1 MKIINRTIAL
11 ILCLATLLSVC
22 SCVDTQTGSNG
33 GSGTPDINVSVVDG
47 DKGEKEDAL
56 SQTAEEQADI
66 YSMVCHAVEIDLN
79 TSGFDFGYGVL
90 FDENQTLSI
99 PGIYYFS
106 DYTEL
111 YDNEQFR
118 SCGFYYV
125 VEEDAP
131 RLEIDENISFF
142 VQDYKNIETA
152 ISKDDET
159 INIYTYDFEDISA
172 YHFVY
177 QNKYITYYLQEG
189 CRIVYST
196 EENVKDNYDLSL
208 GSIYNYD
215 SNSFIYDE
223 SIFGEYTPHSGIEL
237 FGQEDYEKLEANLQQ
252 LSDQQLKNGYV
263 VNEFNIV
270 YISPEAIQAY
280 LLSDEEDTFFGY
292 SVDDLSLAFGAG
304 TALTYTEN
312 GFSEAQILPDSDYN
326 WKSFLIKCGVGCG
339 IILVGA
345 ILTPVTGGASFGC
358 ALITITKFAV
368 GSAIAEG
375 LGTLAIET
383 VVGLIQGQTIEEA
396 IKGASYK
403 GLDAFAN
410 GFMIGAAIGS
420 VGVVSGLIKPSACFV
435 AGTPIAISAN
445 AYTPIELVRVGDY
458 VCSYNEVTGI
468 SSLQRVSDV
477 FCKEVYQTISLTING
492 EIIETTLNHPFY
504 SPKYNQ
510 WVAAGSLNE
519 GDLVYC
525 LDGTIQAIN
534 HVAVNDYDAPV
545 KVYNFTVENNH
556 TYFVGNSNILVHNTC
571 EIISKHEKQNW
582 RNQAGREAKERA
594 LPDIIN
600 DKNYH
605 GITDP
610 DAIDYIKKTGRMPS
624 YKKGDPFQIDY
635 AHPPGN
641 EVNDIMAK
649 FNSGAITKSQAK
661 EMMSDST
668 NGLLCTRDDHI
679 FKIHGG
685 DPHNPSSTKAFVK
698 LRKSAQNLLNAALAA

>member
-1 MKIINRTIAL
+1 MKTIKRIIAI

-22 SCVDTQTGSNG
+22 SCMGTQKDKGKSED
-33 GSGTPDINVSVVDG
+33 PDINVSIVDG
-47 DKGEKEDAL
+47 DKCEKEDAL
-56 SQTAEEQADI
+56 SQTAEEHADI

-79 TSGFDFGYGVL
+79 ASGFDFGYGVL

-106 DYTEL
+106 ENTEL
-111 YDNEQFR
+111 YDDEQFR

-142 VQDYKNIETA
+142 VQDCKNIETA

-159 INIYTYDFEDISA
+159 INIYTYDFEDIGA

-189 CRIVYST
+189 YRIVYSI
-196 EENVKDNYDLSL
+196 EENVKANYDLSL

-215 SNSFIYDE
+215 TNSFIYDE

-292 SVDDLSLAFGAG
+292 SVDELSLAFGAG

-326 WKSFLIKCGVGCG
+326 WKSFLIKCGIGCG

-368 GSAIAEG
+368 GSALAEG

-396 IKGASYK
+396 IKAASYK

-420 VGVVSGLIKPSACFV
+420 VGVVSGLIKPSACFM
-435 AGTPIAISAN
+435 AGTPIAITTN
-445 AYTPIELVRVGDY
+445 EYTPIELVCVGDY
-458 VCSYNEVTGI
+458 VCSYNEATGV
-468 SSLQRVSDV
+468 SSLQQVSDV

-492 EIIETTLNHPFY
+492 EIIETTFSHPFY
-504 SPKYNQ
+504 SPEYNQ
-510 WVAAGSLNE
+510 WITAGSLDV

-525 LDGTIQAIN
+525 LDGTVQTIEHVTVNN
-534 HVAVNDYDAPV
+534 HDKPV
-545 KVYNFTVENNH
+545 KVYNFTVENDH
-556 TYFVGNSNILVHNTC
+556 TYFVGKSKILVHNTC
-571 EIISKHEKQNW
+571 DTITDIQKQNW
-582 RNQAGREAKERA
+582 RNDAGKEAKKRA

-600 DKNYH
+600 DKDYH
-605 GITDP
+605 GITDKKV
-610 DAIDYIKKTGRMPS
+610 IDFIKENGRMPS
-624 YKKGDPFQIDY
+624 KKKGDPFQIDY

-641 EVNDIMAK
+641 EVHEIMEK
-649 FNSGAITKSQAK
+649 FKSGAISKARAR
-661 EMMSDST
+661 ELLSDST
-668 NGLLCTRDDHI
+668 SGLLCTQWDH
-679 FKIHGG
+679 KMLVHGG
-685 DPHNPSSTKAFVK
+685 DFHNPSSTKAFVA
-698 LRKSAQNLLNAALAA
+698 LRKSAKALLDSVLAA